1 MSSGKD
7 FTPQELL
14 LFHLGDCKHTAT
26 TIARVLAGPRGNDHA
41 RTLIGALLTT
51 EATLSNVDIEDSAQC
66 RADLARLYAEL
77 TLVHSNE
84 PAFDA

>member
-1 MSSGKD
+1 MSAEKNL
-7 FTPQELL
+7 TPQEVL
-14 LFHLGDCKHTAT
+14 LFHLGDCKNTAT
-26 TIARVLAGPRGNDHA
+26 TIARVLAGPRGKDHA
-41 RTLIGALLTT
+41 RTIVGALLTT
-51 EATLSNVDIEDSAQC
+51 EATLGNIPTEHTAEC